1 MQNTCFA
8 FSRLALVATMLVAC
22 GGGDPAI
29 EVSSGTVIR
38 NATVV
43 NTRDGSLLA
52 NQYIVVQGGKIENI
66 TAIEV
71 RAIGAAREIDGSGK
85 YVVPGFLDMHA
96 HVMDAA
102 DASPPHWPLL
112 IANGVTGV
120 REMSGSSA
128 LMARAKK
135 LNADAAA
142 GLVDAPE
149 ILQLHGG
156 FAAVPATAAS
166 GVEFV
171 QQRKASGVDF
181 VKISAGSP
189 PFTLAVLSEAKAQ
202 GLTVA
207 GHLVTGV
214 SALASSNAGW
224 HAVEHLG
231 AGWGMFIDCATDE
244 ANIRQQALINGFAPP
259 FPPTFTVNPR
269 LYDITKNAPYYQAIL
284 NTFSDSKCQS
294 LAQAFVIND
303 TWHVP
308 TLIRLR
314 TQGFSDTA
322 LYRADPNLIYV
333 DATRRALFE
342 QLAQQYATTVPA
354 AAAQTLRDF
363 YAMQLRAT
371 KMMKQAGVKMMA
383 GSDSAN
389 VAIWTIPGISLH
401 QEFREL
407 AAAGLSPLEIL
418 QMTTLNG
425 AQFLKR
431 EATMGTV
438 EKGKNGDLVLLDAN
452 PIADVANLD
461 KIYAVVLKG
470 KPFSKSA
477 LDVMKSGVAAAYAN
491 STVQP
496 FSAIMDPNH
505 ID

>member
-1 MQNTCFA
+1 MNTKSLIA
-8 FSRLALVATMLVAC
+8 VAAAALVATTLVSC
-22 GGGDPAI
+22 GGDDTQEI
-29 EVSSGTVIR
+29 TTGTVIQ
-38 NATVV
+38 NAIVV
-43 NTRDGSLLA
+43 NTRDGSLSTGMSV
-52 NQYIVVQGGKIENI
+52 IVSGGTI
-66 TAIEV
+66 TEITSNAV
-71 RAIGAAREIDGSGK
+71 RAVGTAVSVDATGK

-120 REMSGSSA
+120 REMSGSDA
-128 LMARAKK
+128 LIARARK
-135 LNADAAA
+135 LNIDAAA

-149 ILQLHGG
+149 ILQVHGG
-156 FAAVPATAAS
+156 FAAVPTTAAA
-166 GVEFV
+166 GTQFV
-171 QQRKASGVDF
+171 QQRKANGGDF
-181 VKISAGSP
+181 VKITGGSP
-189 PFTLAVLSEAKAQ
+189 PFTLAVLAEAKVQ

-244 ANIRQQALINGFAPP
+244 AAIRQSALINGYAPP

-284 NTFSDSKCQS
+284 DTYSDSKCQS
-294 LAQAFVIND
+294 LAQAFVTND

-314 TQGFSDTA
+314 TQGFSDTT
-322 LYRADPNLIYV
+322 LYRVDPNLIYI

-354 AAAQTLRDF
+354 TAAQTLRDF

-389 VAIWTIPGISLH
+389 IAIWTIPGISLH

-438 EKGKNGDLVLLDAN
+438 EKGKNADLVLLDAN

-461 KIYAVVLKG
+461 KIAGVVLRG
-470 KPFSKSA
+470 KYFSKSA
-477 LDVMKSGVAAAYAN
+477 LEALKSSVAAAYAN

-505 ID
+505 VD